1 MSIASRINQ
10 ISRLEAQTQAHPC
23 NPFNH
28 FVGLSVRPNVNW
40 SYAAHNLAMTMLE
53 NRAENRNL
61 PTLSLFIRD
70 LMLLLGIWTLMATV
84 SYHYIV
90 DYL

>member
-1 MSIASRINQ
+1 MPAIVTLATLSITS
-10 ISRLEAQTQAHPC
+10 LDYP
-23 NPFNH
+23 
-28 FVGLSVRPNVNW
+28 VRPNVNW